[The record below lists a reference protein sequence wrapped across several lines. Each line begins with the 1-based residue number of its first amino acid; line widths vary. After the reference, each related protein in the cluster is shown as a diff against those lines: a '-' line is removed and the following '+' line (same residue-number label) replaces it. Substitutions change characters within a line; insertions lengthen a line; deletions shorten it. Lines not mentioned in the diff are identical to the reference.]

1 MARTELQLYPD
12 FTAELEEIR
21 NNGITTD
28 LLYKIIRK
36 HIPNSD
42 YNRQLYKRYMCIESG
57 VPIYSRKPRYDE
69 ENPINNKV
77 SHDFFGKIVDFKT
90 GYFAGKPF
98 AYSYNSTD
106 ESEEETGGEAA
117 VDEATKAL
125 TDFTT
130 RNNMYGVD
138 MEVTKNASIYGY
150 SGRLFFIDSEMNER
164 VKAIHGFE
172 TIILSD
178 VDISEPEYAIRY
190 YKVLDINGNETWTV
204 EFYDNKYVTTYK
216 GDLFSL
222 EFVESKEHM
231 FDYCPLQGVANNSE
245 HMGDAE
251 KVLSEIDAYDRI
263 MSDNVNEIEAFAHAL
278 MIVQAH
284 VEDEA
289 IIKAQKT
296 GVIIVPPTGSSAPNN
311 PVGWLTKNI
320 NDSFTEHNLQRLE
333 ENIYDISN
341 TPNLK
346 DDTFGTAS
354 GEALKFKLHGL
365 ETKCATYQAN
375 ILNSSQ
381 HMWKVLCSSWAK
393 KGITAD
399 PLQFTIEPTRNFPLA
414 KLTEAQTAQAQIAA
428 GLPKEWVFSQMSDV
442 DDIDYI
448 MELLKQEKEDSI
460 ELFEMAQMKAEA
472 SANNQSESNENEKE
486 GEENGLQK
494 EEE

>member
-1 MARTELQLYPD
+1 MARNEMQLLPD

-21 NNGITTD
+21 NNGITTE
-28 LLYKIIRK
+28 LLYQIIRK
-36 HIPNSD
+36 HLSNSN
-42 YNRQLYKRYMCIESG
+42 YNRQLYKRYMGIESG
-57 VPIYSRKPRYDE
+57 VPIYSRKPRYEE

-77 SHDFFGKIVDFKT
+77 SHDFVGKIVDFKT
-90 GYFAGKPF
+90 GYSAGKPF
-98 AYSYNSTD
+98 TYSYNNTE

-125 TDFTT
+125 TDFIT
-130 RNNMYGVD
+130 RNNMFGVD
-138 MEVTKNASIYGY
+138 IEITKNASIYGY
-150 SGRLFFIDSEMNER
+150 TGRLFFIDNELNER

-178 VDISEPEYAIRY
+178 IDISEPEYAIRY
-190 YKVLDINGNETWTV
+190 YKTLDINGAEKWIV
-204 EFYDNKYVTTYK
+204 EFYDDTYVTTYK

-222 EFVESKEHM
+222 ELVESKEHM
-231 FDYCPLQGVANNSE
+231 FDYCPLQGIANNAE

-263 MSDNVNEIEAFAHAL
+263 MSDNVNEIEAFANAL
-278 MIVQAH
+278 MIVQGH
-284 VEDEA
+284 VEDEVIA
-289 IIKAQKT
+289 KAQKT
-296 GVIIVPPTGSSAPNN
+296 GVLVIPPTGSATTNS
-311 PVGWLTKNI
+311 PVSWLTKNI

-333 ENIYDISN
+333 ENIFDISN

-346 DDTFGTAS
+346 DETFGTAS
-354 GEALKFKLHGL
+354 GESLKFKLHGL

-375 ILNSSQ
+375 LLNAAH

-393 KGITAD
+393 KGIKAD

-414 KLTEAQTAQAQIAA
+414 KLTEAQTAQAQISA

-442 DDIDYI
+442 DDVDYI
-448 MELLKQEKEDSI
+448 MQLIKNEKEDSM
-460 ELFEMAQMKAEA
+460 ELFEIAQKQAIS
-472 SANNQSESNENEKE
+472 SANNQADVNGNEKD
-486 GEENGLQK
+486 GGENGLQK

>member
-1 MARTELQLYPD
+1 MARNETQLLPD

-36 HIPNSD
+36 HLPNSD
-42 YNRQLYKRYMCIESG
+42 YNRDLYKRYMGIESG
-57 VPIYSRKPRYDE
+57 VPIYSRKPRYEE

-77 SHDFFGKIVDFKT
+77 SHDYFGKIVDFKT
-90 GYFAGKPF
+90 GYIAGKPF
-98 AYSYNSTD
+98 TYSYNNTE

-117 VDEATKAL
+117 VDEATKSL

-150 SGRLFFIDSEMNER
+150 SGRLFFIDNELNER

-178 VDISEPEYAIRY
+178 ADISEPEYAIRY
-190 YKVLDINGNETWTV
+190 YKTLDINGTEIWTV

-231 FDYCPLQGVANNSE
+231 FDYCPLQGVANNAE

-263 MSDNVNEIEAFAHAL
+263 MSDNVNEIEAFANAL
-278 MIVQAH
+278 MIVQGH
-284 VEDEA
+284 VEDEV
-289 IIKAQKT
+289 ITKAQKT
-296 GVIIVPPTGSSAPNN
+296 GVLVIPPTGSATTNS
-311 PVGWLTKNI
+311 PVSWLTKNI

-333 ENIYDISN
+333 ESIFDISN

-346 DDTFGTAS
+346 DETFGTAS
-354 GEALKFKLHGL
+354 GESLKFKLHGL
-365 ETKCATYQAN
+365 ETKCATYQASIMN
-375 ILNSSQ
+375 AAH

-399 PLQFTIEPTRNFPLA
+399 PLQFTIEPSRNFPLA

-442 DDIDYI
+442 DDVDYL
-448 MELLKQEKEDSI
+448 MELIKSEKEDSM
-460 ELFEMAQMKAEA
+460 ELFEMAQKQAIS
-472 SANNQSESNENEKE
+472 SANNKSESDGSEKE